1 MLQGELRAETRLENL
16 LVSDERTGMTREAR
30 PGEAGAKKAALV
42 STPLLVRDGLT
53 LADVR
58 LETGRRHQI
67 RVQHL
72 LAGLPLWGD
81 ARYGGGRPG
90 QQIALWAHSL
100 TFEHPTL
107 KTPVAIESLPPP
119 RARGEN
125 SRSTRRKTH
134 PNTQRSVLMF
144 DLFLDSLLDG
154 LKDGAWSLP
163 VLFVA
168 YLLMELLERSQKL
181 NEEILHG
188 YSHRAGPLLGGLLGV
203 APQCGISGAAAT
215 LFSTGSVTVGTMLA
229 VFFATS
235 DEMLPIMLSSV
246 ADGDIRLSSILL
258 IVPWARRAA
267 GRGAGLSGQDLLLT
281 KYIRS
286 QKNIHG
292 FCEREHCACDEEEG
306 SVFVSALKHTLK
318 IAVMLIA
325 VNVVLNF
332 VLGMIGVERL
342 SGSVLNRPFIGEI
355 LLALVGLIPN
365 CSVSVVITESYL
377 SGLIGLGGLFAGLL
391 CNAGI
396 GLLVLFRTNK
406 NLKENLVI
414 TSTLYGLSA
423 AAGIVITLV
432 SGLL

>member
-1 MLQGELRAETRLENL
+1 
-16 LVSDERTGMTREAR
+16 
-30 PGEAGAKKAALV
+30 
-42 STPLLVRDGLT
+42 
-53 LADVR
+53 
-58 LETGRRHQI
+58 
-67 RVQHL
+67 
-72 LAGLPLWGD
+72 
-81 ARYGGGRPG
+81 
-90 QQIALWAHSL
+90 
-100 TFEHPTL
+100 
-107 KTPVAIESLPPP
+107 
-119 RARGEN
+119 
-125 SRSTRRKTH
+125 
-134 PNTQRSVLMF
+134 MF

-188 YSHRAGPLLGGLLGV
+188 YSHKAGPLLGGLLGV
-203 APQCGISGAAAT
+203 VPQCGISGAAAT

-258 IVPWARRAA
+258 IVLGKAA
-267 GRGAGLSGQDLLLT
+267 LGVALGYLADLLLT

-377 SGLIGLGGLFAGLL
+377 SGLIGLCGLFAGLL
-391 CNAGI
+391 SNAGI

>member
-1 MLQGELRAETRLENL
+1 
-16 LVSDERTGMTREAR
+16 
-30 PGEAGAKKAALV
+30 
-42 STPLLVRDGLT
+42 
-53 LADVR
+53 
-58 LETGRRHQI
+58 
-67 RVQHL
+67 
-72 LAGLPLWGD
+72 
-81 ARYGGGRPG
+81 
-90 QQIALWAHSL
+90 
-100 TFEHPTL
+100 
-107 KTPVAIESLPPP
+107 
-119 RARGEN
+119 
-125 SRSTRRKTH
+125 
-134 PNTQRSVLMF
+134 MF

-188 YSHRAGPLLGGLLGV
+188 YSHKAGPLLGGLLGV
-203 APQCGISGAAAT
+203 VPQCGISGAAAT

-258 IVPWARRAA
+258 IVLGKAA
-267 GRGAGLSGQDLLLT
+267 LGVALGYLADLLLT

-306 SVFVSALKHTLK
+306 NVFVSALKHTLK

-325 VNVVLNF
+325 VNVILNF
-332 VLGMIGVERL
+332 VLGVIGVERL

-391 CNAGI
+391 SNAGI

-432 SGLL
+432 SGLF

>member
-1 MLQGELRAETRLENL
+1 
-16 LVSDERTGMTREAR
+16 
-30 PGEAGAKKAALV
+30 
-42 STPLLVRDGLT
+42 
-53 LADVR
+53 
-58 LETGRRHQI
+58 
-67 RVQHL
+67 
-72 LAGLPLWGD
+72 
-81 ARYGGGRPG
+81 
-90 QQIALWAHSL
+90 
-100 TFEHPTL
+100 
-107 KTPVAIESLPPP
+107 
-119 RARGEN
+119 
-125 SRSTRRKTH
+125 
-134 PNTQRSVLMF
+134 MF

-188 YSHRAGPLLGGLLGV
+188 YSHKAGPLLGGLLGV
-203 APQCGISGAAAT
+203 VPQCGISGAAAT

-258 IVPWARRAA
+258 IVLGKAA
-267 GRGAGLSGQDLLLT
+267 LGVALGYLADLLLT

-342 SGSVLNRPFIGEI
+342 SGSVLNRPVIGEI

-391 CNAGI
+391 SNAGI

-432 SGLL
+432 SGLF

>member
-1 MLQGELRAETRLENL
+1 
-16 LVSDERTGMTREAR
+16 
-30 PGEAGAKKAALV
+30 
-42 STPLLVRDGLT
+42 
-53 LADVR
+53 
-58 LETGRRHQI
+58 
-67 RVQHL
+67 
-72 LAGLPLWGD
+72 
-81 ARYGGGRPG
+81 
-90 QQIALWAHSL
+90 
-100 TFEHPTL
+100 
-107 KTPVAIESLPPP
+107 
-119 RARGEN
+119 
-125 SRSTRRKTH
+125 
-134 PNTQRSVLMF
+134 MF

-188 YSHRAGPLLGGLLGV
+188 YSHKAGPLLGGLLGV
-203 APQCGISGAAAT
+203 VPQCGISGAAAT

-258 IVPWARRAA
+258 IVLGKAA
-267 GRGAGLSGQDLLLT
+267 LGVALGYLADLLLT

-325 VNVVLNF
+325 VNVILNF

-391 CNAGI
+391 SNAGI

>member
-1 MLQGELRAETRLENL
+1 
-16 LVSDERTGMTREAR
+16 
-30 PGEAGAKKAALV
+30 
-42 STPLLVRDGLT
+42 
-53 LADVR
+53 
-58 LETGRRHQI
+58 
-67 RVQHL
+67 
-72 LAGLPLWGD
+72 
-81 ARYGGGRPG
+81 
-90 QQIALWAHSL
+90 
-100 TFEHPTL
+100 
-107 KTPVAIESLPPP
+107 
-119 RARGEN
+119 
-125 SRSTRRKTH
+125 
-134 PNTQRSVLMF
+134 MF

-188 YSHRAGPLLGGLLGV
+188 YSHKAGPLLGGLLGV
-203 APQCGISGAAAT
+203 VPQCGISGAAAT

-258 IVPWARRAA
+258 IVLGKAA
-267 GRGAGLSGQDLLLT
+267 LGVALGYLADLLLT

-342 SGSVLNRPFIGEI
+342 SGSVLNRPFIGEN

-391 CNAGI
+391 SNAGI

>member
-1 MLQGELRAETRLENL
+1 
-16 LVSDERTGMTREAR
+16 
-30 PGEAGAKKAALV
+30 
-42 STPLLVRDGLT
+42 
-53 LADVR
+53 
-58 LETGRRHQI
+58 
-67 RVQHL
+67 
-72 LAGLPLWGD
+72 
-81 ARYGGGRPG
+81 
-90 QQIALWAHSL
+90 
-100 TFEHPTL
+100 
-107 KTPVAIESLPPP
+107 
-119 RARGEN
+119 
-125 SRSTRRKTH
+125 
-134 PNTQRSVLMF
+134 MF

-188 YSHRAGPLLGGLLGV
+188 YSHKAGPLLGGLLGV
-203 APQCGISGAAAT
+203 VPQCGISGAAAT

-258 IVPWARRAA
+258 IVLGKAA
-267 GRGAGLSGQDLLLT
+267 LGVALGYLADLLLT

-306 SVFVSALKHTLK
+306 NVFVSALKHTLK

-332 VLGMIGVERL
+332 VLGVIGVERL
-342 SGSVLNRPFIGEI
+342 SGSVLNRPVIGEI

-391 CNAGI
+391 SNAGI

>member
-1 MLQGELRAETRLENL
+1 
-16 LVSDERTGMTREAR
+16 
-30 PGEAGAKKAALV
+30 
-42 STPLLVRDGLT
+42 
-53 LADVR
+53 
-58 LETGRRHQI
+58 
-67 RVQHL
+67 
-72 LAGLPLWGD
+72 
-81 ARYGGGRPG
+81 
-90 QQIALWAHSL
+90 
-100 TFEHPTL
+100 
-107 KTPVAIESLPPP
+107 
-119 RARGEN
+119 
-125 SRSTRRKTH
+125 
-134 PNTQRSVLMF
+134 MF

-258 IVPWARRAA
+258 IVLGKAA
-267 GRGAGLSGQDLLLT
+267 LGVALGYLADLLLT

-325 VNVVLNF
+325 VNVILNF

-342 SGSVLNRPFIGEI
+342 SGSVLNRPVIGEI

-391 CNAGI
+391 SNAGI

>member
-1 MLQGELRAETRLENL
+1 
-16 LVSDERTGMTREAR
+16 
-30 PGEAGAKKAALV
+30 
-42 STPLLVRDGLT
+42 
-53 LADVR
+53 
-58 LETGRRHQI
+58 
-67 RVQHL
+67 
-72 LAGLPLWGD
+72 
-81 ARYGGGRPG
+81 
-90 QQIALWAHSL
+90 
-100 TFEHPTL
+100 
-107 KTPVAIESLPPP
+107 
-119 RARGEN
+119 
-125 SRSTRRKTH
+125 
-134 PNTQRSVLMF
+134 MF

-188 YSHRAGPLLGGLLGV
+188 YSHKAGPLLGGLLGV
-203 APQCGISGAAAT
+203 VPQCGISGAAAT

-258 IVPWARRAA
+258 IMLGKAA
-267 GRGAGLSGQDLLLT
+267 LGVALGYLADLLLT

-342 SGSVLNRPFIGEI
+342 SGSVLNRPVIGEI

-391 CNAGI
+391 SNAGI

>member
-1 MLQGELRAETRLENL
+1 
-16 LVSDERTGMTREAR
+16 
-30 PGEAGAKKAALV
+30 
-42 STPLLVRDGLT
+42 
-53 LADVR
+53 
-58 LETGRRHQI
+58 
-67 RVQHL
+67 
-72 LAGLPLWGD
+72 
-81 ARYGGGRPG
+81 
-90 QQIALWAHSL
+90 
-100 TFEHPTL
+100 
-107 KTPVAIESLPPP
+107 
-119 RARGEN
+119 
-125 SRSTRRKTH
+125 
-134 PNTQRSVLMF
+134 MF

-258 IVPWARRAA
+258 IVLGKAA
-267 GRGAGLSGQDLLLT
+267 LGVALGYLADLLLT

-306 SVFVSALKHTLK
+306 NVFVSALKHTLK

-325 VNVVLNF
+325 VNVILNF
-332 VLGMIGVERL
+332 VLGAIGVERL

-391 CNAGI
+391 SNAGI

>member
-1 MLQGELRAETRLENL
+1 
-16 LVSDERTGMTREAR
+16 
-30 PGEAGAKKAALV
+30 
-42 STPLLVRDGLT
+42 
-53 LADVR
+53 
-58 LETGRRHQI
+58 
-67 RVQHL
+67 
-72 LAGLPLWGD
+72 
-81 ARYGGGRPG
+81 
-90 QQIALWAHSL
+90 
-100 TFEHPTL
+100 
-107 KTPVAIESLPPP
+107 
-119 RARGEN
+119 
-125 SRSTRRKTH
+125 
-134 PNTQRSVLMF
+134 MF

-188 YSHRAGPLLGGLLGV
+188 YSHKAGPLLGGLLGV
-203 APQCGISGAAAT
+203 VPQCGISGAAAT

-235 DEMLPIMLSSV
+235 DEMLPIMLSTV

-258 IVPWARRAA
+258 IVLGKAA
-267 GRGAGLSGQDLLLT
+267 LGVALGYLADLLLT

-391 CNAGI
+391 SNAGI

>member
-1 MLQGELRAETRLENL
+1 
-16 LVSDERTGMTREAR
+16 
-30 PGEAGAKKAALV
+30 
-42 STPLLVRDGLT
+42 
-53 LADVR
+53 
-58 LETGRRHQI
+58 
-67 RVQHL
+67 
-72 LAGLPLWGD
+72 
-81 ARYGGGRPG
+81 
-90 QQIALWAHSL
+90 
-100 TFEHPTL
+100 
-107 KTPVAIESLPPP
+107 
-119 RARGEN
+119 
-125 SRSTRRKTH
+125 
-134 PNTQRSVLMF
+134 MF

-258 IVPWARRAA
+258 IVLGKAA
-267 GRGAGLSGQDLLLT
+267 LGVALGYLADLLLT

-306 SVFVSALKHTLK
+306 NVFVSALKHTLK

-391 CNAGI
+391 SNAGI